1 MVWNQLPPEIWN
13 LVGEYIFSDVR
24 STWDGSIEV
33 VLKPARFYSLHF
45 EEGLTFITPAECLL
59 T

>member
-13 LVGEYIFSDVR
+13 LVGEYIFSDVNR
-24 STWDGSIEV
+24 RPDGNIEV